1 MKYARYKGKT
11 INPRERPPEGGLCL
25 YKGVGKGRMLPFF
38 NRIPRFFVNRM
49 LIFWPERG
57 VYPVFSKK
65 TKKYENFS
73 QKPLTLRQK
82 IL

>member
-1 MKYARYKGKT
+1 M
-11 INPRERPPEGGLCL
+11 INPREWPPEWGLCL
-25 YKGVGKGRMLPFF
+25 YKGGEGLMLPFF
-38 NRIPRFFVNRM
+38 NCIPQFFVNRM

>member
-1 MKYARYKGKT
+1 MKCARCKGKT

-25 YKGVGKGRMLPFF
+25 YKGVGNGLMLPFF

-65 TKKYENFS
+65 TKKYENFL
-73 QKPLTLRQK
+73 QKPLTLCQK